1 MGRAGSVTARVLI
14 AEDEP
19 NIVES
24 LSFLLKR
31 EGLDVTAVLDGEE
44 TLRALQADVP
54 DVVILDVM
62 LPSLDGFS
70 ILKQI
75 RADPRLKALRVIV
88 LTAKGQAQD
97 RRTAEEIGADAF
109 ITKPFSNRDVVA
121 QVLRLVGAGPAEP
134 R

>member
-1 MGRAGSVTARVLI
+1 MAVRVLI

-24 LSFLLKR
+24 LSFILKR
-31 EGLDVTAVLDGEE
+31 EGLEVTAVLDGEE
-44 TLRALQADVP
+44 TLRMLQADAP

-70 ILKQI
+70 ILKRI
-75 RADPRLKALRVIV
+75 RADPRLKGLRVIV

-97 RRTAEEIGADAF
+97 RRTAEAFGADDF
-109 ITKPFSNRDVVA
+109 ITKPFSNRDVVER
-121 QVLRLVGAGPAEP
+121 VRRLAGL
-134 R
+134 

>member
-109 ITKPFSNRDVVA
+109 ITKPFSNRDVVER
-121 QVLRLVGAGPAEP
+121 VRHLYGLRLISL
-134 R
+134 

>member
-1 MGRAGSVTARVLI
+1 MAARVLI

-24 LSFLLKR
+24 LSFLLRR
-31 EGLDVTAVLDGEE
+31 EGLEVTAVLDGEE
-44 TLRALQADVP
+44 TLRVLQADTP
-54 DVVILDVM
+54 DIVILDVM

-70 ILKQI
+70 ILKQV

-109 ITKPFSNRDVVA
+109 ITKPFSNKDVVEH
-121 QVLRLVGAGPAEP
+121 VRRLAGL
-134 R
+134 

>member
-109 ITKPFSNRDVVA
+109 ITKPFSNRDVVER
-121 QVLRLVGAGPAEP
+121 VRRLAGL
-134 R
+134 

>member
-1 MGRAGSVTARVLI
+1 MAARVLI

-24 LSFLLKR
+24 LSFLLRR
-31 EGLDVTAVLDGEE
+31 EGLEVSAVLDGEE
-44 TLRALQADVP
+44 TLRALQADLP
-54 DVVILDVM
+54 DILILDVM

-75 RADPRLKALRVIV
+75 RANPRLKALRVIV

-109 ITKPFSNRDVVA
+109 ITKPFSNKDVVER
-121 QVLRLVGAGPAEP
+121 VRRLAGL
-134 R
+134 

>member
-1 MGRAGSVTARVLI
+1 MTARVLI

-44 TLRALQADVP
+44 TLRALQADAP

-62 LPSLDGFS
+62 LPSMDGFS

-109 ITKPFSNRDVVA
+109 ITKPFSNRDVVER
-121 QVLRLVGAGPAEP
+121 VRRLAGL
-134 R
+134 